1 MSTEL
6 AQPAHAPLPWHTH
19 AWQRFNQALAVQRSA
34 HALLLAG
41 PTGLGKR
48 ALAQAMAARV
58 LCDRPSNDLACGQCR
73 GCQLRLAGSHPDYT
87 VIEPE
92 AGGSGILK
100 IEAVRQ
106 LTTFS
111 QRTSQYDGYRVAV
124 LAPAEAM
131 NRHTANALLKTLEEP
146 PASVMLILVSHRP
159 ALLAATIRS
168 RCQILTLNPPQQSQS
183 LEWLTAQGIEQPA
196 LALMLAGGAPL
207 AAQAIAEAGGTQQF
221 AELINGVA
229 AVAGGR
235 ASAVAVASEWQA
247 IGARETTEL
256 MQRLTLLLA
265 RYQALSS
272 SSPGLPAS
280 IEPLA
285 RATAPKRLQ
294 SIAEKLYQLRAATSQ
309 SLSRE
314 LSVEA
319 LFLLWTRA

>member
-1 MSTEL
+1 MVSDPHPSI
-6 AQPAHAPLPWHTH
+6 AAPLPWQAH
-19 AWQRFNQALAVQRSA
+19 AWQRFNQALSAQRSP

-48 ALAQAMAARV
+48 ALAHAMAARV
-58 LCDRPSNDLACGQCR
+58 LCDQPNNNVACGHCR
-73 GCQLRLAGSHPDYT
+73 GCQLRLAGSHPDFT

-92 AGGSGILK
+92 ANGSGILK
-100 IEAVRQ
+100 IEAVRN

-111 QRTSQYDGYRVAV
+111 QRTSQYNGLRVAV

-146 PASVMLILVSHRP
+146 PAAVMLILVSHRP
-159 ALLAATIRS
+159 GLLAATIRS
-168 RCQILTLNPPQQSQS
+168 RCQIVTLHPPQYAQA
-183 LEWLTAQGIEQPA
+183 LEWLTAQAVEQPE

-221 AELINGVA
+221 AALLDGVA
-229 AVAGGR
+229 AIAQGR

-247 IGARETTEL
+247 IGARATTEL
-256 MQRLTLLLA
+256 MQRLVGLLA
-265 RYQALSS
+265 RYQACSTAT
-272 SSPGLPAS
+272 PGLPAS

-294 SIAEKLYQLRAATSQ
+294 TIAEKLYQLRAASSQ

-314 LSVEA
+314 LGVEA
-319 LFLLWTRA
+319 LFLLWSRA